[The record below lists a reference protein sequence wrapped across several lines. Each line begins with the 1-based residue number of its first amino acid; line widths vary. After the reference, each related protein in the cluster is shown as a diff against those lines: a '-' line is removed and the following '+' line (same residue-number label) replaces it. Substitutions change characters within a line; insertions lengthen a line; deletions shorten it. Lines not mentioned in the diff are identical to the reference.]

1 MADSYIS
8 KIKLANGTVVNLKD
22 AQARADMITLL
33 GGHGLAALG
42 DAAWKALAAS
52 ISDNDEGLANAKQVK
67 AYVDSMIQT
76 IPEFDV
82 IVVAAGEDLPTASA
96 ETFHKIY
103 LKSGGIS
110 GSYVEYITIRSG
122 SKGSYTYA
130 WEQVGSLDADFSAY
144 VKKTTKIAGIDL
156 TDDITVAEL
165 QSALGLK
172 ALAYKDNAS
181 GSGTVNTIDTITM
194 NSVTVAGN
202 AAVTHTAANASL
214 TKGDYTPAGS
224 ITGSAINGGSI
235 NVTVKDAA
243 TASEATLT
251 RGDYTPAGSVT
262 MNADNDG
269 AFQVGGTNAAS
280 EVTFTPADDTF
291 VKSLKAGNTAA
302 ASFTEGA
309 FTPASIA
316 EGFFS
321 AGSQASYS
329 HTGFSGGSFT
339 KGSAI
344 SAATEGVVASV
355 GTGDDAETLIFTAAQ
370 TDDVMDYD
378 ASYTAAVYG
387 TDTFVA
393 NTLPSIDTTKFDGGS
408 KAADHFAAE
417 KLPVVDATA
426 SALTGLSN
434 VQAAAQVFTGNKYA
448 PAFTGTKE
456 AGLKVTKAE
465 YLKQEIDD
473 AEFNGTAATLGFSGT
488 KAENVLVTGVSYD
501 KADAT
506 AAFSE
511 TVTPTV
517 NAYNRTAKTV
527 NITVS

>member
-1 MADSYIS
+1 MADIS
-8 KIKLANGTVVNLKD
+8 KIKLANGTTVNLKD
-22 AQARADMITLL
+22 AQGRADMTTLL
-33 GGHGLAALG
+33 GSHGLTALG

-67 AYVDSMIQT
+67 AYVDSMIET

-82 IVVAAGEDLPTASA
+82 IVVPAGEDLPTAS
-96 ETFHKIY
+96 EDTFHKIY

-122 SKGSYTYA
+122 STYT

-144 VKKTTKIAGIDL
+144 VKKETKIAGIDL
-156 TDDITVAEL
+156 NDNITVAEL
-165 QSALGLK
+165 QTALGLK
-172 ALAYKDNAS
+172 ALAYKDSAT
-181 GSGTVNTIDTITM
+181 GSDTVDTIDTITM
-194 NSVTVAGN
+194 NSVTVAGD
-202 AAVTHTAANASL
+202 AAVTHTATAAAL

-224 ITGSAINGGSI
+224 ITGSAISGGSI
-235 NVTVKDAA
+235 TVTVKDAA
-243 TASEATLT
+243 AASEATLT

-262 MNADNDG
+262 LTANNEG
-269 AFQVGGTNAAS
+269 SFQVGGTNAAS
-280 EVTFTPADDTF
+280 KVTFTPADDTF
-291 VKSLKAGNTAA
+291 VKSLKAGNTDAA
-302 ASFTEGA
+302 TFTEGA

-329 HTGFSGGSFT
+329 HTGFNGGSFT

-344 SAATEGVVASV
+344 AAATEGVVASV
-355 GTGDDAETLIFTAAQ
+355 GTGADAETLIFTAAQ
-370 TDDVMDYD
+370 TDSVMDYD
-378 ASYTAAVYG
+378 ATFTAATYG
-387 TDTFVA
+387 TDNFVA

-408 KAADHFAAE
+408 KVADTFAAE
-417 KLPVVDATA
+417 KLPVVGTTA
-426 SALTGLSN
+426 NALTGLSN

-456 AGLKVTKAE
+456 TGLKVTKAE

-473 AEFNGTAATLGFSGT
+473 AEFNGTAATLRFCGT
-488 KAENVLVTGVSYD
+488 KAEKVLVTGVTYD

-517 NAYNRTAKTV
+517 EAYNRTAKTV
-527 NITVS
+527 DITVS

>member
-1 MADSYIS
+1 MADIS
-8 KIKLANGTVVNLKD
+8 KIKLANGTYVNIKD
-22 AQARADMITLL
+22 ATARSNIETML
-33 GGHGLAALG
+33 GEHALAALG

-52 ISDNDEGLANAKQVK
+52 ISDSDTGLANAAQVK
-67 AYVDSMIQT
+67 AYVDSMIET

-82 IVVAAGEDLPTASA
+82 IVVAQGEDLPTASA
-96 ETFHKIY
+96 KTFHKIY

-122 SKGSYTYA
+122 SEGAYTYA

-144 VKKTTKIAGIDL
+144 VKKTTTIAGIDL
-156 TDDITVAEL
+156 QDNITVAEL

-172 ALAYKDNAS
+172 ALAYKDTAT
-181 GSGTVNTIDTITM
+181 GSDTVDTIDTITM

-214 TKGDYTPAGS
+214 TKADYTPAGS
-224 ITGSAINGGSI
+224 ITGSAISGGSI

-280 EVTFTPADDTF
+280 AVTVNTNDDTF
-291 VKSLKAGNTAA
+291 VKSLKAGNTDAA
-302 ASFTEGA
+302 TFSEGA
-309 FTPASIA
+309 FTPASIS

-329 HTGFSGGSFT
+329 HSGFDGGSFT
-339 KGSAI
+339 KGTAVT
-344 SAATEGVVASV
+344 AATEGIVASV
-355 GTGDDAETLIFTAAQ
+355 GTGADAETLIFTAAG
-370 TDDVMDYD
+370 TDSVMDYD
-378 ASYTAAVYG
+378 ASFTAATYG
-387 TDTFVA
+387 TDSFTP

-408 KAADHFAAE
+408 KVADSFSAQ

-426 SALTGLSN
+426 TALTEVTSAE
-434 VQAAAQVFTGNKYA
+434 AAAQVFTGNKYA

-456 AGLKVTKAE
+456 TGLKVTKAE

-473 AEFNGTAATLGFSGT
+473 AEFEGTAATLGFSGT
-488 KAENVLVTGVSYD
+488 TVTDALVTGVSYD

-527 NITVS
+527 EITVS